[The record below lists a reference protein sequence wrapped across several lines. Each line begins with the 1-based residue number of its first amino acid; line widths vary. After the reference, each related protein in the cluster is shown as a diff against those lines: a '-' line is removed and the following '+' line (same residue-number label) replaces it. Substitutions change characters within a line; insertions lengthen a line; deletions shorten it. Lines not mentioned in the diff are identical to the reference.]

1 MKDLQFPFPYREG
14 QRDIVSGVYHTVSS
28 GKTLFVQAPTGVG
41 KTMSAIFPSVRA
53 IGEGKGETLFY
64 LTANHHRNCGAGGIS
79 HPAGKGLKFKVTAIT
94 AKEKLCFQDTPE
106 CTPEKCPYAKGHF
119 DRVNDAVYEL
129 WTTEEVYSREVIRAH
144 AENGRCALL
153 KCVWIFQSG

>member
-64 LTANHHRNCGAGGIS
+64 LTAKTITGTVAQEAFHILRE
-79 HPAGKGLKFKVTAIT
+79 KV
-94 AKEKLCFQDTPE
+94 
-106 CTPEKCPYAKGHF
+106 
-119 DRVNDAVYEL
+119 
-129 WTTEEVYSREVIRAH
+129 
-144 AENGRCALL
+144 
-153 KCVWIFQSG
+153 

>member
-53 IGEGKGETLFY
+53 IGEEKGETLFY
-64 LTANHHRNCGAGGIS
+64 RKTGRTGRKRINNDKNNNNTRIKTPEQQLLPGAALAFLLAVPS
-79 HPAGKGLKFKVTAIT
+79 AFMGLKRQGIT
-94 AKEKLCFQDTPE
+94 F
-106 CTPEKCPYAKGHF
+106 
-119 DRVNDAVYEL
+119 
-129 WTTEEVYSREVIRAH
+129 
-144 AENGRCALL
+144 
-153 KCVWIFQSG
+153 

>member
-53 IGEGKGETLFY
+53 IGEGKV
-64 LTANHHRNCGAGGIS
+64 
-79 HPAGKGLKFKVTAIT
+79 K
-94 AKEKLCFQDTPE
+94 
-106 CTPEKCPYAKGHF
+106 HF
-119 DRVNDAVYEL
+119 FILPQKPSQEL
-129 WTTEEVYSREVIRAH
+129 WRRRHFTSCGKKV
-144 AENGRCALL
+144 
-153 KCVWIFQSG
+153 

>member
-41 KTMSAIFPSVRA
+41 KTMSAIFRPCAPSVREKVKHFFILPQKPYTGTVA
-53 IGEGKGETLFY
+53 QEAFHILRE
-64 LTANHHRNCGAGGIS
+64 
-79 HPAGKGLKFKVTAIT
+79 KGLKFKVTAIT

-119 DRVNDAVYEL
+119 DRVNDAVYE
-129 WTTEEVYSREVIRAH
+129 S
-144 AENGRCALL
+144 GPL
-153 KCVWIFQSG
+153 KRYIPEK